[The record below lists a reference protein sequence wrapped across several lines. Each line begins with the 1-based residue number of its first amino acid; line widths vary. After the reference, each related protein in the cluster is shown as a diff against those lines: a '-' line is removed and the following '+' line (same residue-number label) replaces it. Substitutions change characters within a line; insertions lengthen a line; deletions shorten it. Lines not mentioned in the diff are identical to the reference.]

1 MTATLHVRHS
11 VDDYETW
18 KPAFDGHESG
28 RRLHG
33 ATGHRLLRD
42 GNALTVLIDFPDRE
56 SAQAFV
62 TDPALREVMAK
73 GGVVSEPAVDI
84 VTPVEEIRY

>member
-1 MTATLHVRHS
+1 M
-11 VDDYETW
+11 
-18 KPAFDGHESG
+18 
-28 RRLHG
+28 
-33 ATGHRLLRD
+33 LRD

-73 GGVVSEPAVDI
+73 GGVVGEPAIDI